1 MEEKLQQEPANI
13 VKVVLFGPESTGKTT
28 LSKQL
33 ARHYNTVWVPE
44 YAREYLQ
51 NKWNNERKT
60 CENHDLLPIAE
71 GQISLENNLAKKADK
86 VLICDTDLLETKVYS
101 EEYYGG
107 FVDPKLDKA
116 ALANVYD
123 LYLLTY
129 IDTPWEEDDLRDRP
143 EQRLEMFNAFEAAL
157 KKYKRP
163 YLLLRGDKETR
174 LRKAVKEIDKLLSAR
189 KDLDNFSDTLID
201 LDLHFLH
208 QNTDP
213 QNFNST
219 DGF

>member
-1 MEEKLQQEPANI
+1 MEEKLKQKPLNI

-33 ARHYNTVWVPE
+33 ARYYNTVWTPE
-44 YAREYLQ
+44 YARQYLQ

-60 CENHDLLPIAE
+60 CENADLIPIAI
-71 GQISLENNLAKKADK
+71 GQMKLENELAKKADK
-86 VLICDTDLLETKVYS
+86 VLICDTDLLETKIYS

-107 FVDPKLDKA
+107 FVNPELEKA
-116 ALANVYD
+116 AINNKYD

-143 EQRLEMFNAFEAAL
+143 DQRLEMFKAFENAL
-157 KKYKRP
+157 IKYNRP
-163 YLLLRGDKETR
+163 YIILKGD
-174 LRKAVKEIDKLLSAR
+174 RKKRIEDAINKIDNILNSKSNLES
-189 KDLDNFSDTLID
+189 FSDNLID

-208 QNTDP
+208 QNTEDLS
-213 QNFNST
+213 NH
-219 DGF
+219 DL